1 MKTKNRQFL
10 ALSAVVALTLSVAI
24 TSCKK
29 DKDENTGASAQF
41 SATVN
46 GAAFKPSIVSA
57 VQFNNYIMIIG
68 YEARSGADTALLE
81 LNIPDTVTVNS
92 KLSFEDVAGLDYY
105 NLKQTWDYGNYY
117 PSHGTV
123 TITTVDKTN
132 KKIAG
137 TFDCV
142 LYPGGSGSDSVIVK
156 DGKFNTTWKS
166 F

>member
-1 MKTKNRQFL
+1 MKTKKRQFL
-10 ALSAVVALTLSVAI
+10 AMSAVVALTLSIAI

-29 DKDENTGASAQF
+29 DKDDAGASGQF
-41 SATVN
+41 SANIN
-46 GAAFKPSIVSA
+46 GTAFKPSIVSA
-57 VQFNNYIMIIG
+57 LSFNNYIMISG
-68 YEARSGADTALLE
+68 YQATSAGDSLILD
-81 LNIPDTVTVNS
+81 LNISADATTNT
-92 KLSFEDVAGLDYY
+92 KFTFGNNAGLDYY
-105 NLKQTWDYGNYY
+105 NLKQTFMYSNYY

-123 TITTVDKTN
+123 TLTTIDKTN

-142 LYPGGSGSDSVIVK
+142 LYPGSGSDSVVVK

>member
-10 ALSAVVALTLSVAI
+10 AMSAIVALTLSIAV

-29 DKDENTGASAQF
+29 DKDENSGASAQF
-41 SATVN
+41 SATIN
-46 GAAFKPSIVSA
+46 GTAFKPSTVSA
-57 VQFNNYIMIIG
+57 VQMWNYIMITG
-68 YEARSGADTALLE
+68 YEGRSGGDSVILD
-81 LNIPDTVTVNS
+81 LNIPDTVSANS
-92 KLSFEDVAGLDYY
+92 KIHFDGDAGLDYY
-105 NLKQTWDYGNYY
+105 NLKQTFMYGNYY

-123 TITTVDKTN
+123 TISSIDKTN

-142 LYPGGSGSDSVIVK
+142 LYPGSGSDSVIVK

>member
-1 MKTKNRQFL
+1 MKTKSRQFL
-10 ALSAVVALTLSVAI
+10 AMSVLALTLSMAV

-29 DKDENTGASAQF
+29 DKDENSGASAQF
-41 SATVN
+41 SATIN
-46 GAAFKPSIVSA
+46 GTAFKPTMVSA
-57 VQFNNYIMIIG
+57 VTMWNYIMITG
-68 YEARSGADTALLE
+68 YEGRSGGDSVILD
-81 LNIPDTVTVNS
+81 LNIPDTVSANS
-92 KLSFEDVAGLDYY
+92 KITFENAAGLDYY
-105 NLKQTWDYGNYY
+105 NLKQTFMYSNYY

-123 TITTVDKTN
+123 TISSIDKTN

-142 LYPGGSGSDSVIVK
+142 LYPGSGSDSVVVK